1 MYPIFYFPYITSG
14 WIIAILAVLHILP
27 SHLVTSAMW
36 FNVYIEWKAYKE
48 KREELLEFVKK
59 FTLLLLVFSYVFGS
73 LSGVGIWFSTMASSP
88 RAISSLIH
96 NYVWG
101 WATEWVFFIIEVLG
115 VFTYYFT
122 FDKVDR
128 KTHLIIGLIFAIG
141 AWTTMVIIVGILSFM
156 ISTGKWIENGSFFYG
171 FFNRNYFPHLILRT
185 IFMFSITALYAIFIS
200 NFVKNESA
208 KKEVIRKASI
218 LGALSLVLFFPA
230 LFIYLNS
237 IPSHS
242 KEIYNLLVTPGL
254 KIGFILPIILV
265 LVYFILNLFT
275 NFLTKTVPSLLMIII
290 IFLGIFAGERVR
302 EILRKPYVIP
312 DYVYSNGIISQD
324 HKAKG
329 VISDVTKVS
338 EGRGI
343 LEIFAFTPPEL
354 RNINED
360 NILKAGKLLAIIQ
373 CSSCHS
379 LEESGVRPLKHHVEK
394 MGFDSVEAAM
404 EFLDL
409 MGEMYVYMPPFLGNE
424 MEKKAL
430 ATYLISLKGGK

>member
-1 MYPIFYFPYITSG
+1 MYPIFYFPYLTSG
-14 WIIAILAVLHILP
+14 WIIAILATLHILP

-73 LSGVGIWFSTMASSP
+73 LSGVGIWFATMASSP
-88 RAISSLIH
+88 RGISSLIH

-115 VFTYYFT
+115 VFVYYYT

-128 KTHLIIGLIFAIG
+128 RTHLIIGLIFAIG

-185 IFMFSITALYAIFIS
+185 IFMFAVTALYATFIS
-200 NFVKNESA
+200 NFVRNEIT
-208 KKEVIRKASI
+208 KKEIIKKAS
-218 LGALSLVLFFPA
+218 LFGTLSIVLFFPT
-230 LFIYLNS
+230 LYVYLNS
-237 IPSHS
+237 IPLQS

-254 KIGFILPIILV
+254 KIGFIIPILLV
-265 LVYFILNLFT
+265 LIYFLLNLFT
-275 NFLTKTVPSLLMIII
+275 NFLTKLIPSLVMIIV
-290 IFLGIFAGERVR
+290 IFFGIFVGERIR
-302 EILRKPYVIP
+302 EILRKPYLIP
-312 DYVYSNGIISQD
+312 DYVYSNGIIAKD

-329 VISDVTKVS
+329 VISDITKVKN
-338 EGRGI
+338 GNGI
-343 LEIFAFTPPEL
+343 LEIFPFTPSEL
-354 RNINED
+354 KNINEN
-360 NILKAGKLLAIIQ
+360 NILEAGKLVALIE

-379 LEESGVRPLKHHVEK
+379 VEKAGVRPLKYYIDK
-394 MGFDSVEAAM
+394 MGFDSIETAM

-409 MGEMYVYMPPFLGNE
+409 MGENYIYMPPFLGNE
-424 MEKKAL
+424 MEKRAL
-430 ATYLISLKGGK
+430 ASFLISLRGSK